1 MRRMTAA
8 LLLALTF
15 CCGGVTPAVAATAG
29 EGLSP
34 HKAVYALSLGS
45 LQSSSPVI
53 DAAGQFEFEWRDVC
67 DGWAVSQKFRIALL
81 YEDGISV
88 SFGWSLSSWEARDGK
103 RYRFF
108 IRRFD
113 GSGLTESVRGEAEL
127 GEDGSGRAVFR
138 EPEEREVVLP
148 AGTLFPTQHTQHV
161 LARAEAGDV
170 PIWTLVFDGSGDE
183 GLFGVSAALSRRL
196 APNAPTRLSSS
207 LLQGVPSWRVNLAFF
222 GTDQQE
228 AEPEQEQGLRLF
240 ANGVVDEMRLDYG
253 DFVLD
258 ADLTQLTALPAPN
271 C

>member
-1 MRRMTAA
+1 MRRITAA
-8 LLLALTF
+8 LLLALTS
-15 CCGGVTPAVAATAG
+15 CCGGLASAVAAPAG
-29 EGLSP
+29 EALSS
-34 HKAVYALSLGS
+34 HKAVYALTLGG

-53 DAAGQFEFEWRDVC
+53 DAAGRFEFEWRDVC
-67 DGWAVSQKFRIALL
+67 DGSAVSQKFRIALL

-88 SFGWSLSSWEARDGK
+88 SFGWSLSSWESKDGK

-113 GSGLTESVRGEAEL
+113 GSGQTESVRGEAEL
-127 GEDGSGRAVFR
+127 GEDGSGRAVFH
-138 EPEEREVVLP
+138 EPEEREVELP
-148 AGTLFPTQHTQHV
+148 AGTLFPTHHTQHV

-170 PIWTLVFDGSGDE
+170 PVWTLVFDGSGDE

-196 APNAPTRLSSS
+196 APNAPTQLNNP
-207 LLQGVPSWRVNLAFF
+207 LLQDVPSWRVDLAFF
-222 GTDQQE
+222 GVEGQE

-258 ADLTQLTALPAPN
+258 ADLTELSALPAPD